1 MHKKQ
6 LYKNKVVSHGE
17 VMKTIKYNKQ
27 DLEVSKVV
35 CIGRNY
41 VEHIEEL
48 GNEIPSSMVVF
59 NKPNSAIS
67 HELYYFSE
75 HCRFEGEICFLICNA
90 KIEAVGFGLD
100 LTHADIQNNLKSK
113 GLPWERAKAFDYS
126 AVLSE
131 FVPLHEDISTLK
143 MKLYINN
150 QLVQFATYDLMMYK
164 PDTMLS
170 EIQSFMTLEDNDII
184 MSGTPKGVGTYNE
197 GDSFVGQVFAGKVL
211 LLEKEWAVKSLAR

>member
-1 MHKKQ
+1 
-6 LYKNKVVSHGE
+6 
-17 VMKTIKYNKQ
+17 MKTITYNDQALK
-27 DLEVSKVV
+27 VSKVV

-67 HELYYFSE
+67 NTLYYFSE
-75 HCRFEGEICFLICNA
+75 HCRFEGEICFLIRNN
-90 KIEAVGFGLD
+90 KIAGLGFGLD
-100 LTHADIQNNLKSK
+100 LTHADIQNHLKAK
-113 GLPWERAKAFDYS
+113 GLPWERAKSFDKS

-131 FVPLHEDISTLK
+131 FVPLCDDISTLG
-143 MKLYINN
+143 MKLFINDK
-150 QLVQFATYDLMMYK
+150 LVQFASYDLMMYK

-184 MSGTPKGVGTYNE
+184 MSGTPKGVGTYSV
-197 GDSFVGQVFAGKVL
+197 GDRFVGQVFSGDTL
-211 LLEKEWAVKSLAR
+211 LLEKEWIVQ